1 MASPEPPFR
10 SELGRGGLHESHG
23 GSTGRSRP
31 FCIRNLTSGPYVVAD
46 HKFGGP
52 WTLVKLDLL
61 EKYLQFF
68 GTALKDQP
76 KPDSRFRRCYIDA
89 FAGTGKC
96 TIRISK
102 RAHATVRGSAEIALA
117 TEPAFDVLHL
127 IDLDPSHAEDL
138 RLLASSTAPR
148 DVRVYQEDCNAAL
161 RGIIESTEWKGT
173 RGVAFLDPYGMS
185 LRWETL
191 KAVADTKALDAWYL
205 FPLSG
210 VFRQAAKDF
219 DRILPENAEA
229 IDRILGTDEWR
240 ERFYLT
246 DGQTALL
253 GEDQATR
260 RYRAA
265 NPRDIA
271 AYVHERLCSIFRGW
285 VSPPIILPESG
296 APLFALFFV
305 VSNPGPKA
313 VELSRRGAGHLFE
326 MLKKKRIGRRNLTST
341 SDESTLTLF

>member
-1 MASPEPPFR
+1 M
-10 SELGRGGLHESHG
+10 
-23 GSTGRSRP
+23 
-31 FCIRNLTSGPYVVAD
+31 AD

-61 EKYLQFF
+61 EKYLHFF

-76 KPDSRFRRCYIDA
+76 KPNSRFRRCYIDA

-96 TIRISK
+96 TIRVDK
-102 RAHATVRGSAEIALA
+102 KARATVQGSAEIALA

-127 IDLDPSHAEDL
+127 VDIDPSHAEDL
-138 RLLASSTAPR
+138 RLLAASAATR
-148 DVRVYQEDCNAAL
+148 DVHVYQEDCNAAL
-161 RGIIESTEWKGT
+161 RRIIQGTNWKET
-173 RGVAFLDPYGMS
+173 RGVAFLDPYGMA
-185 LRWETL
+185 LHWETL
-191 KAVADTKALDAWYL
+191 KAVADTRALDAWYL

-210 VFRQAAKDF
+210 VFRQAAGDY
-219 DRILPENAEA
+219 DRMLPENAEA
-229 IDRILGTDEWR
+229 VDRILGTDEWR
-240 ERFYLT
+240 ERFYLP

-253 GEDQATR
+253 DEDQSAR

-285 VSPPIILPESG
+285 VSPPIILPENG
-296 APLFALFFV
+296 APLFALFFA

-326 MLKKKRIGRRNLTST
+326 MLRKRRIGRKNVQIT
-341 SDESTLTLF
+341 SDESMLTLF

>member
-1 MASPEPPFR
+1 M
-10 SELGRGGLHESHG
+10 
-23 GSTGRSRP
+23 
-31 FCIRNLTSGPYVVAD
+31 AD

-61 EKYLQFF
+61 EKYLRFF

-76 KPDSRFRRCYIDA
+76 KLDSRFRRCYIDA

-96 TIRISK
+96 TIRVGKSG
-102 RAHATVRGSAEIALA
+102 HATVQGSAEIALV

-138 RLLASSTAPR
+138 RLIASSAAPR

-161 RGIIESTEWKGT
+161 RRIIESTNWKGT

-185 LRWETL
+185 LHWETL

-210 VFRQAAKDF
+210 VFRQAAKNF
-219 DRILPENAEA
+219 DRMLPENAEA

-240 ERFYLT
+240 KRFYLT

-253 GEDQATR
+253 GEDQAAR

-285 VSPPIILPESG
+285 VSPPIILPENG
-296 APLFALFFV
+296 APLFALFFA
-305 VSNPGPKA
+305 VSNPEPKA
-313 VELSRRGAGHLFE
+313 VKLSKRGAGHLFE
-326 MLKKKRIGRRNLTST
+326 MLRTKRIGRRDLTT
-341 SDESTLTLF
+341 PAGESSLSLF